1 MNQAVESSK
10 RVFDRFF
17 TGKDAF
23 IVRMFILTMRVSG
36 NYNKE
41 NGRLQWDKIKWKKE
55 DADLSKYK
63 DSMRPLLEKDIAETI
78 GKLNDL

>member
-23 IVRMFILTMRVSG
+23 ILRRFILTIRVSG

-41 NGRLQWDKIKWKKE
+41 NGRLH
-55 DADLSKYK
+55 
-63 DSMRPLLEKDIAETI
+63 
-78 GKLNDL
+78 

>member
-10 RVFDRFF
+10 RVFERFF

-23 IVRMFILTMRVSG
+23 ILRRFILTMRVSG

-41 NGRLQWDKIKWKKE
+41 NGRLQ
-55 DADLSKYK
+55 
-63 DSMRPLLEKDIAETI
+63 
-78 GKLNDL
+78 

>member
-1 MNQAVESSK
+1 MKMTTLNQAVESSK

-23 IVRMFILTMRVSG
+23 ILRRFILTMRVSG

-41 NGRLQWDKIKWKKE
+41 NGRLHHKMNMFMMDIGQLDKIKWK
-55 DADLSKYK
+55 L
-63 DSMRPLLEKDIAETI
+63 
-78 GKLNDL
+78 